1 MHTARPAAL
10 TIVFAALTTV
20 TVVAQGIAP
29 EWTQPQAPFRIFGNT
44 YYVGTRGVAAILI
57 TSDAGHV
64 LVDVGLSEAATM
76 IAANIRTLGFR
87 VEDVELIV
95 NSHIHYDHAGGIG
108 ALQRLSGARVAAS
121 PSSAAVFKSGRSGPD
136 DPQYGILPPIEPVAN
151 VQVITDGE
159 SLRVGSL
166 VVQAHF
172 TGGHTPGGTS
182 WTWRSCEES
191 ACLDM
196 VYADSLTAVSADAFL
211 FSRNKT
217 YPQAVADFEKSFAFL
232 RKTPCDVLLTPH
244 PDASLMW
251 NRIERRENGARQ
263 ALADRQCPSYA
274 DRAEKQLRTR
284 LAREM
289 K

>member
-1 MHTARPAAL
+1 MPTPRRAAL
-10 TIVFAALTTV
+10 TIAVAALTAV

-29 EWTQPQAPFRIFGNT
+29 EWTQPQTPFRLFGNT

-64 LVDVGLSEAATM
+64 LIDGALSETATM

-95 NSHIHYDHAGGIG
+95 NSHVHYDHAGGIG

-136 DPQYGILPPIEPVAN
+136 DPQFGILPPIETVTN
-151 VQVITDGE
+151 VRVIADGE

-166 VVQAHF
+166 VVQGHF

-182 WTWRSCEES
+182 WTWRSCEAS
-191 ACLDM
+191 TCLNM
-196 VYADSLTAVSADAFL
+196 VYADSMTAVSADTFL

-244 PDASLMW
+244 PDSSSLW
-251 NRIERRENGARQ
+251 ARLDRRDAGEKD
-263 ALADRQCPSYA
+263 ALADRQCPRYA

-284 LAREM
+284 LAREAQ
-289 K
+289 